1 MRNWLRGG
9 HGKGENCSQWTAIDS
24 AGTVLAAGLAGAAIV
39 QVLGGLRPLNRLRD
53 ELAQLREGRRAT
65 LDDGYPSEVQPVVDE
80 LNAVLARN
88 AEFVERAR
96 NQAGN
101 KPGTCG
107 EDAAE
112 RDG

>member
-1 MRNWLRGG
+1 VACARSTACATNWRNCAR
-9 HGKGENCSQWTAIDS
+9 
-24 AGTVLAAGLAGAAIV
+24 AG
-39 QVLGGLRPLNRLRD
+39 
-53 ELAQLREGRRAT
+53 
-65 LDDGYPSEVQPVVDE
+65 DGYPSEVQPVVDE